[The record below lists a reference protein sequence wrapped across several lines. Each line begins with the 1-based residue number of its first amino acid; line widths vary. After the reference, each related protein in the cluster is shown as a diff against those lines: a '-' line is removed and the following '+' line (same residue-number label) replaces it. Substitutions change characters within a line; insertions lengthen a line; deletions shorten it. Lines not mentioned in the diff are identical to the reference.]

1 MQALSGYP
9 RPHLTVILITDDN
22 GIGKGNRHEYPDCPE
37 EFNLCVLLDDVPTEP
52 KTHEEALDNII
63 KTKTR
68 MEYLR
73 KECGDFERSEGV
85 NIKDKPVDREEILKT
100 QNSDVKIIKKLVFL
114 KVDTKN

>member
-1 MQALSGYP
+1 
-9 RPHLTVILITDDN
+9 
-22 GIGKGNRHEYPDCPE
+22 
-37 EFNLCVLLDDVPTEP
+37 
-52 KTHEEALDNII
+52 
-63 KTKTR
+63 